1 MADRSFLDWPFFD
14 ESHRTLADGLEQ
26 WCQANL
32 SHHHDEADIDGECR
46 ALVRALG
53 EAGWL
58 RYCVPAAY
66 GGVHDQFDVRSL
78 ALIRETL
85 ARHSGLADFAFA
97 MQGLGSGT
105 ITLLGTEAQKQ
116 AYLPAV
122 ARGEKIAAFALTE
135 PASGSDVASMETTAE
150 RDGDGYRVNGAKT
163 YISNGG
169 IADYYVLFARTG
181 EAPGARGISALLV
194 DADNP
199 GLTIADRI
207 KVIAPHPLATLEF
220 ADMRLPADALIGES
234 GRGFAAA
241 MATLDIFRT
250 TVGAAALGFARRAL
264 DEATARVRVR
274 RLGAGTLADNPITQS
289 KLAEMVLDVET
300 SALLIYRAA
309 WLRDVKGQRNT
320 REAALAKLHATDSAQ
335 SVIDKAVQLF
345 GGLGVTVGVPVESL
359 YREVRALRIY
369 EGASEVQ
376 KVVIARQHLADS
388 AA

>member
-1 MADRSFLDWPFFD
+1 MADRSFLDWPFLD
-14 ESHRTLADGLEQ
+14 DGHRQLAIDLEA
-26 WCQANL
+26 WCGDHL
-32 SHHHDEADIDGECR
+32 TDDHPEDIDGACR

-66 GGVHDQFDVRSL
+66 GGIYERLDIRSL

-105 ITLLGTEAQKQ
+105 ISLFGTEEQKQ
-116 AYLPAV
+116 AYLPKV
-122 ARGEKIAAFALTE
+122 AAGRKIAAFALTE
-135 PASGSDVASMETTAE
+135 PLSGSDVAAMETSAD
-150 RDGDGYRVNGAKT
+150 RKPAGYRVNGAKT

-169 IADYYVLFARTG
+169 IADYYILFARTG
-181 EAPGARGISALLV
+181 EAPGAKGVSAFIV
-194 DADNP
+194 DAETP
-199 GLTIADRI
+199 GLTVTERIA
-207 KVIAPHPLATLEF
+207 VIAPHPLATLTF
-220 ADMRLPADALIGES
+220 ADMDLPETALLGEA

-264 DEATARVRVR
+264 DEATERARVRK
-274 RLGAGTLADNPITQS
+274 LGKGVLADNAVTQS
-289 KLAEMVLDVET
+289 KLAEMVLDIDT
-300 SALLIYRAA
+300 SALLIYRAG
-309 WLRDVKGQRNT
+309 WLRDVRGERNS

-335 SVIDKAVQLF
+335 QVIDKAVQMF
-345 GGLGVTVGVPVESL
+345 GGLGVTVGSPVEAL

-376 KVVIARQHLADS
+376 KVVIARQHLAQS
-388 AA
+388 AN